1 MQISRHVVSSSDLDP
16 RALTITHSDQKGLGG
31 DNHRYCISNFNTM
44 DNYNR
49 QATPGYEH
57 LPPTRQLDILFQSG
71 NPAEGFN
78 GITIEAL
85 LAICEH
91 RLLGCQEGPYQ
102 CEENLQALLGVSHA
116 LHSLHRRTIRV
127 ATDKV
132 VTEIKDTLGLSPD
145 QATEAL
151 NKTLKA
157 YHSIPNTNNAV
168 KQLLEQVEQKK

>member
-1 MQISRHVVSSSDLDP
+1 MQLSRHVVSSSDLDP
-16 RALTITHSDQKGLGG
+16 KALTITHSDQKGPGG

-49 QATPGYEH
+49 QPTAGYEH
-57 LPPTRQLDILFQSG
+57 LPPTRQLDVLFQSG

-91 RLLGCQEGPYQ
+91 RLLGCQEGPYKS
-102 CEENLQALLGVSHA
+102 EENLQALLGISHA
-116 LHSLHRRTIRV
+116 LHSLHKRTIRL

-132 VTEIKDTLGLSPD
+132 VTQIKDTMGLS
-145 QATEAL
+145 
-151 NKTLKA
+151 
-157 YHSIPNTNNAV
+157 
-168 KQLLEQVEQKK
+168 